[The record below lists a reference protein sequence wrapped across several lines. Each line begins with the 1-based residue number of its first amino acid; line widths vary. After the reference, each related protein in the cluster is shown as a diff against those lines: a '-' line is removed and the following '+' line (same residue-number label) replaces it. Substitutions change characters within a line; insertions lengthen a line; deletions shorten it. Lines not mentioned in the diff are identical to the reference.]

1 MLKKTSLLI
10 IIFLLSSCGY
20 EAMHSKKNVISYDF
34 SISRINF
41 EGDRDFNLKMKE
53 KLNIYTLTKKNKD
66 FTLNIKSISKKEIFA
81 KDIKGDPTSFKNTV
95 NMTIDVL
102 IGNDIKKTLKIEE
115 SFNYTNNVDKF
126 NLRKY
131 EKEIKNNLAG
141 SSANKLIFKLSNI
154 Q

>member
-1 MLKKTSLLI
+1 
-10 IIFLLSSCGY
+10 
-20 EAMHSKKNVISYDF
+20 
-34 SISRINF
+34 
-41 EGDRDFNLKMKE
+41 MKE